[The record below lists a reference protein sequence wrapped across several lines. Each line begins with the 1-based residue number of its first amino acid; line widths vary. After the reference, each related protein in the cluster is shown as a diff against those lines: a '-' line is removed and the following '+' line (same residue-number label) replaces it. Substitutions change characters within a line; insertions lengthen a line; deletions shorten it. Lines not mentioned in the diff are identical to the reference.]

1 MVRNL
6 RLALSLLVLGAI
18 CTSLINCKSDD
29 PEPSVANVIGSVTL
43 YDDGVNLLPP
53 DGMTVTVEN
62 TDPKLTAVTGTNGS
76 FIIENVPLGSI
87 NLSYQ
92 KQDYGTFKVF
102 NIPHQTSGTGT
113 ILTIDPTLGKQ
124 STTAINVVTSE
135 VVGSNVRL
143 TVETDPPANSS
154 NFRFIRIFLSNASN
168 VSSEN
173 YSAVLET
180 RQIGSTQVTLSSSE
194 LSDLGFISGQTV
206 FIAIYGESFYSND
219 YEDPSVGRRIFPN
232 LNVTSTSTSFT
243 MP

>member
-18 CTSLINCKSDD
+18 GTSLINCKSDD

-43 YDDGVNLLPP
+43 YDDGVNLLSPE
-53 DGMTVTVEN
+53 GMTVTVEN

-76 FIIENVPLGSI
+76 FTIENVPLGSV

-102 NIPHQTSGTGT
+102 NIPHETSGTGT

-135 VVGSNVRL
+135 LDGSNVRL
-143 TVETDPPANSS
+143 TVQTDPPANSS
-154 NFRFIRIFLSNASN
+154 SFRFIRIFLSNASN

-180 RQIGSTQVTLSSSE
+180 RQIGSTQVTLTSSE

-232 LNVTSTSTSFT
+232 LNVTSTSTSFI